1 MTPDDND
8 VDRREFLKTASATGL
23 GLVMTSHA
31 PGLLR
36 TRSPNDHVS
45 VAVFGLNGRGM
56 VHAQNFSRLKNSSVA
71 YIADVDSSVLAKAAG
86 EMKTVSKPPK
96 AIADFR
102 RALEDP
108 TVDAVS
114 IATPDHWHAPMAI
127 LAMKAGKHVYVEK
140 PCGHNAREG
149 ELLVA
154 AQRETHRV
162 VQMGTQQRSSA
173 RTIEA
178 LQRIKD
184 GVIGRPYLARAWY
197 ANTRV
202 GIGRGKSAPVP
213 SPARCCRGGRG
224 GPSSPRPR

>member
-1 MTPDDND
+1 MTPDDD
-8 VDRREFLKTASATGL
+8 GVDRREFLKTASATGL

-36 TRSPNDHVS
+36 TRSPSDNIS
-45 VAVFGLNGRGM
+45 VAVFGLNGRGI
-56 VHAQNFSRLKNSSVA
+56 VHAENFSRLKNSSVP
-71 YIADVDSSVLAKAAG
+71 YLADVDSTVLAKAAAQL
-86 EMKTVSKPPK
+86 KSATKPPK
-96 AIADFR
+96 PIADFR

-154 AQRETHRV
+154 TQRDTHRV

-202 GIGRGKSAPVP
+202 GIGKG
-213 SPARCCRGGRG
+213 
-224 GPSSPRPR
+224 